1 MSPLK
6 KPDTIHKKAAGDWS
20 EKQTR
25 LSTPDF
31 ECSART
37 HIGYIR
43 SSNQDRYVMRAFPD
57 GSALLV
63 IADGLGGDGAGD
75 LASETIRARIAGLNA
90 IPSGQE
96 TQTLTALALALDES
110 ICRAGKDAEDLH
122 GMGSTLI
129 MALVRENRV
138 FWVHIGDSRLYL
150 FQHSRL
156 IRITT
161 DQTLVRFLIAE
172 NALSPEEA
180 PHHYSRHV
188 MDQYVGCGFCEPESG
203 SFAIVSGDW
212 IVLMSDGVYRYLSEA
227 ALTAIFEKPDGPDHK
242 CRNIIQ
248 AVLAGGGKDNLTILA
263 FHRRQ
268 EHTT

>member
-1 MSPLK
+1 MQ
-6 KPDTIHKKAAGDWS
+6 KKAAGDWS
-20 EKQTR
+20 EKQAR

-37 HIGYIR
+37 HIGYVR

-57 GSALLV
+57 GSVLLAL
-63 IADGLGGDGAGD
+63 ADGLGGDGAGD
-75 LASETIRARIAGLNA
+75 LASETIRARIDGVDP
-90 IPSGQE
+90 IPPGQE
-96 TQTLTALALALDES
+96 PQTLKTLALALDES
-110 ICRAGKDAEDLH
+110 ICRVGKDAEDLH

-129 MALVRENRV
+129 MTLVRGNRV

-150 FQHSRL
+150 FRESRL
-156 IRITT
+156 TRITE
-161 DQTLVRFLIAE
+161 DQTLARFLIAE

-180 PHHYSRHV
+180 SHHYSRHV

-203 SFAIVSGDW
+203 SFALFSGDW
-212 IVLMSDGVYRYLSEA
+212 IVLISDGVYRYLSNA
-227 ALTAIFEKPDGPDHK
+227 SLTAIFEKPDGPDEK